1 VTHLAL
7 ARKYR
12 PQRFADLVGQDPV
25 RLTLE
30 RAVAGN
36 RVAHAYLFSGP
47 RGSGKT
53 TTARLLAKA
62 LNCERRKD
70 GEFEPCNECNS
81 CREITSGN
89 SLDVLEIDG
98 ASNRGIEEIRNLRE
112 NVKYAPSGGKS
123 KVYIIDEAHQ
133 LTDFAW
139 NALLKTLE
147 EPPPHVR
154 FVFATTEALEVPDT
168 IASRCQVFEFRR
180 LRSEELIEHLKRIA
194 AAEKVKLDDEAAA
207 LIARAS
213 EGSVRDALSRLDQAL
228 SVAPEGVTADA
239 VAQALGLGGLDPFFD
254 LGDAIA
260 ARDPKQALV
269 TMDRLYDGGMDVE
282 EIAEG
287 LIHHLRQLMLLA
299 VDRSLERLV
308 DAAPSDRERYAAQAA
323 KFHASDLSAMLALLL
338 EASGALRRAETPRAL
353 LEVSLLELCT
363 LPSARSIDDLL
374 RRLDSLETRLGGGGA
389 PSGPRVA
396 PSVPSMPQGPSVP
409 RRDEPPRAGAPP
421 RAEAPRTETPRA
433 GAPRRPEPPRTESLA
448 AEPAPLPAPTPIAA
462 SAAAAAPAAAE
473 AAPPA
478 AAEPIPADDFE
489 RWKRSVDRVK
499 ERKLLLGTCLE
510 EGAFLGLSGTAVR
523 VALTPEH
530 SFHKAMLE
538 MKENREILNQEFE
551 SQFGRGAT
559 LACVIGNPFGAT
571 AAAARVREELLS
583 DAAVAAASPATDAPA
598 VPAAPSIVQRI
609 VEIFDGEIL
618 DLGDLGNLGDL
629 GGEAGASGR
638 GIA

>member
-1 VTHLAL
+1 MTHLAL

-25 RLTLE
+25 RTTLE
-30 RAVAGN
+30 RAVATN
-36 RVAHAYLFSGP
+36 RVAHAYLFAGP

-53 TTARLLAKA
+53 TTARLVAKA

-70 GEFEPCNECNS
+70 GESEPCNECRS
-81 CREITSGN
+81 CLEITIGN

-147 EPPPHVR
+147 EPPEHVR
-154 FVFATTEALEVPDT
+154 FVFATTEPLEVPDT

-180 LRSEELIEHLKRIA
+180 LRSDELVAHLKTVA
-194 AAEKVKLDDEAAA
+194 AAEKVRLDDEAAA

-228 SVAPEGVTADA
+228 AVSPEGVTAEV
-239 VAQALGLGGLDPFFD
+239 VAQALGLGGLDSFFD
-254 LGDAIA
+254 LGEAIA
-260 ARDPKQALV
+260 ARSPKRALE
-269 TMDRLYDGGMDVE
+269 TLDRLYDGGMDVE
-282 EIAEG
+282 EIADG
-287 LIHHLRQLMLLA
+287 LVHHLRQLMLLA
-299 VDRSLERLV
+299 VDPSLEKLV
-308 DAAPSDRERYAAQAA
+308 DAAPADRERYAAQAA
-323 KFHASDLSAMLALLL
+323 RFNANDLGTMLALLI
-338 EASGALRRAETPRAL
+338 ESRGALRRAETPRAL
-353 LEVSLLELCT
+353 LEVALLELCT
-363 LPSARSIDDLL
+363 LPSAGSIDELL
-374 RRLDSLETRLGGGGA
+374 RRLDSIEARLRGGGA
-389 PSGPRVA
+389 GSAGV
-396 PSVPSMPQGPSVP
+396 GGG
-409 RRDEPPRAGAPP
+409 AGASGSTAAPRGDVAEPARGSRERGAERANPGPGP
-421 RAEAPRTETPRA
+421 RAEARA
-433 GAPRRPEPPRTESLA
+433 FEDPPTGRVAPQAMAT
-448 AEPAPLPAPTPIAA
+448 A
-462 SAAAAAPAAAE
+462 SAPSAVATPVAAAPAGAT

-478 AAEPIPADDFE
+478 TGDDFE
-489 RWKRSVDRVK
+489 RWRRTVDRVK

-510 EGAFLGLSGTAVR
+510 EGAFLGVSGRSEGQGALAVR

-551 SQFGRGAT
+551 RCFGPGAS
-559 LACVIGNPFGAT
+559 LACVVGDPFGAS
-571 AAAARVREELLS
+571 AAAARVSEELQAQALES
-583 DAAVAAASPATDAPA
+583 DEPATPGAAA
-598 VPAAPSIVQRI
+598 AAPQRGAETGPTIAQRI

-618 DLGDLGNLGDL
+618 DLND
-629 GGEAGASGR
+629 GR
-638 GIA
+638 GEPGSGIA